1 MTKLGVKP
9 LDKINERIRTAR
21 NYLGVVGWTRGTQGK
36 HGEPTDLVGA
46 LFHCDMRDG
55 FEVVAARLLASRGFD
70 TAWNDLRANNVFEVK
85 QALEQQ
91 FDNAAVAGLYG
102 ERVWYAVVGVLRLLT
117 MASEHHLHTL
127 AAHIGPAHEPVIAR
141 YKERFYGNPAF
152 EDAHLVVS
160 RFGFDIRV
168 WLMCDALIAHT
179 LMFPDVDD
187 ELNAVVA
194 PIAEKLGL

>member
-1 MTKLGVKP
+1 MTKIGVKP

-21 NYLGVVGWTRGTQGK
+21 DYLGVVGWTRGTQGK

-46 LFHCDMRDG
+46 LFHCEMRDG

-70 TAWNDLRANNVFEVK
+70 TAWNDLRANNIYEVK

-91 FDNAAVAGLYG
+91 FDNIDVEEVYG
-102 ERVWYAVVGVLRLLT
+102 ARWYNILGTLRILT
-117 MASEHHLHTL
+117 IGNEYSLHGL
-127 AAHIGPAHEPVIAR
+127 AAHIGPADQSVVAHYV
-141 YKERFYGNPAF
+141 ERFEGHPAF

-168 WLMCDALIAHT
+168 WLMCDALIAHA
-179 LMFPDVDD
+179 LLFPEMPDD
-187 ELNAVVA
+187 LNAIVS